1 MSTTN
6 QKLKNLE
13 LTKVYAE
20 REGLTL
26 EEAVEQI
33 SDIAQDYD
41 VDESPESVED
51 FLGDINLEL
60 DYIFDAIDY
69 INAATS

>member
-51 FLGDINLEL
+51 FLGDIDLEP

>member
-51 FLGDINLEL
+51 FLDDINLEP

-69 INAATS
+69 INAANS